1 MPGLAVMQDGR
12 VLIAGGATN
21 PNTAETTQNTA
32 DIFLPDTLQ
41 TKLASNQMSTPR
53 WIAAATTLL
62 DGRVLVLGGGCNP
75 ISYPLGPCPPNGVA
89 LGTKADLFD
98 PKTDSFS
105 ESKSNPGVERVLPR
119 AVLLGD
125 GRVFISSS
133 FNTGNCEI
141 YDPESDTF
149 TIVPHG
155 VLHTGGFVVRLLD
168 GRVLLGGGNNGSTS
182 AELYDP
188 ATGQFEVLPP
198 MVESRSLGTAV
209 LLPDGRVM
217 IAGGSTLD
225 WASPNNR
232 TDSIELFD
240 PATKTFSAATY
251 KMSERRQRQASS
263 LLADGSVLHMGG
275 YTTEGN
281 FNPSKTV
288 DQVLVPTGTLL
299 PFTPLPDATS
309 EWSCV
314 TGQDGSIIGVGGG
327 AYLSGQGQ
335 PFVYV
340 LLGKE

>member
-1 MPGLAVMQDGR
+1 
-12 VLIAGGATN
+12 
-21 PNTAETTQNTA
+21 
-32 DIFLPDTLQ
+32 
-41 TKLASNQMSTPR
+41 
-53 WIAAATTLL
+53 
-62 DGRVLVLGGGCNP
+62 
-75 ISYPLGPCPPNGVA
+75 VA